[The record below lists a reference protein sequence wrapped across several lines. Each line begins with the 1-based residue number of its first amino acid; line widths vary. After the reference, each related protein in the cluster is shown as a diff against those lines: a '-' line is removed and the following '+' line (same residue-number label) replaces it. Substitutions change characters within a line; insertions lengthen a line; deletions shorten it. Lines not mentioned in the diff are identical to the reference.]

1 MTNTNKWTAACTTV
15 GSYLPRGASTSSPQR
30 LVNFPLDNT
39 QRGQLYGEGEM
50 IFMFFISSPFSNS
63 QSIVYSLDNSAT
75 STAHWRT
82 HHPRSQISSSM
93 PPPSAPAAA
102 GKLVGDVQGEGEM
115 MLDVDGFYSQHL
127 ILIVDSH
134 LFLYSATINFGGS
147 MWCVT
152 ICSTNQR

>member
-1 MTNTNKWTAACTTV
+1 
-15 GSYLPRGASTSSPQR
+15 
-30 LVNFPLDNT
+30 
-39 QRGQLYGEGEM
+39 M

-134 LFLYSATINFGGS
+134 LFLCFIIQQQSTLVDRCG
-147 MWCVT
+147 VT
-152 ICSTNQR
+152 IRSTNQR